1 MKVNNVTMFF
11 ALVGWLAVFNITV
24 DFMQGFLRGLL
35 GL

>member
-1 MKVNNVTMFF
+1 MRADNVTMFF

-24 DFMQGFLRGLL
+24 DFMRGIMMGVL